1 MQRDKSSLIDIV
13 NACDSIGHYIRN
25 KTVDEFHKDEMVQDA
40 VIRKIEIIGEAS
52 NRVSEELKNRFPDLP
67 WDKMKGMRNI
77 LIHMYDELDLDIVWD
92 TATKNIPSLKI
103 LLEKTIPLVNE

>member
-13 NACDSIGHYIRN
+13 NACESIGNYIRN

-52 NRVSEELKNRFPDLP
+52 NRISEELKNRFPDLP
-67 WDKMKGMRNI
+67 WDRMKGMRNI

-103 LLEKTIPLVNE
+103 LLEKIIPLVNE

>member
-13 NACDSIGHYIRN
+13 NACESIENYIRN
-25 KTVDEFHKDEMVQDA
+25 ITVDEFHKNEMVQDA

-52 NRVSEELKNRFPDLP
+52 KRVSEELKNRFPDLP

-77 LIHMYDELDLDIVWD
+77 LIHMYDELDLDIIWD
-92 TATKNIPSLKI
+92 TVIKDIPQLKTHLTK
-103 LLEKTIPLVNE
+103 LLPLIDE